1 MIIDYFRFGA
11 TYLFRV
17 THFFYCVT
25 LKHQTRR
32 GAPMLEGYTDEY
44 YRTEWDRRVGG
55 KRELFIEREKY
66 R

>member
-1 MIIDYFRFGA
+1 
-11 TYLFRV
+11 
-17 THFFYCVT
+17 
-25 LKHQTRR
+25 
-32 GAPMLEGYTDEY
+32 MLEGYTDEY